1 MRVTCEERNTQTSHN
16 TKQGISLALYLPHE
30 RDKCNESGSKK
41 RRLRLQSA
49 FVNQLVLNQV

>member
-1 MRVTCEERNTQTSHN
+1 CEERNTQTSHN